1 MILAIRAIWQHDFL
15 ILPKSAEF
23 NWLSWIRD
31 LKITE
36 NQASIRASIYH
47 YKVCNLLFFFFI
59 IPGRAK
65 IKIYQMWRQ
74 YHTLCSTRYRHVQI
88 FENYV
93 LVTTLIDTCM
103 NKEYKQYWI
112 DFIQCISFSFALTV
126 RPIFSS
132 ILMSSS

>member
-1 MILAIRAIWQHDFL
+1 MLA
-15 ILPKSAEF
+15 
-23 NWLSWIRD
+23 
-31 LKITE
+31 
-36 NQASIRASIYH
+36 
-47 YKVCNLLFFFFI
+47 FI
-59 IPGRAK
+59 ITKFATYCSSSLSFPAELKLRF
-65 IKIYQMWRQ
+65 IKCEDNTIHFVQKS
-74 YHTLCSTRYRHVQI
+74 LTRYRHVQI